1 MTGDRS
7 TSAIIKFVAP
17 ADLAFQPVDRKES
30 LFPNREPKPFRLSPI
45 CESEQRLWKLSA
57 QAESSKFAMIE
68 LFLLVMFLIVAF
80 VAITSCFAELS
91 HLLLSDA
98 IGHVAMKAVNGGV

>member
-1 MTGDRS
+1 M
-7 TSAIIKFVAP
+7 SAIMKFVAP
-17 ADLAFQPVDRKES
+17 ADLSFQPADKKES
-30 LFPNREPKPFRLSPI
+30 LFPNREKKPIRLSPI
-45 CESEQRLWKLSA
+45 CEPEQRLWKLFV
-57 QAESSKFAMIE
+57 QEGSSKFAMIE
-68 LFLLVMFLIVAF
+68 LFLLMLFLVVAF